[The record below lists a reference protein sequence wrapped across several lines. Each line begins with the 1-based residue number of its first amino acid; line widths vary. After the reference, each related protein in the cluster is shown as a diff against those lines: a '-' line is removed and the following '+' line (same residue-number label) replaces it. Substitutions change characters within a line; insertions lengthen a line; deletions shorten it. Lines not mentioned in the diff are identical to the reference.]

1 MEARQKSIFL
11 VPLRVTRRREA
22 SAETQREEERHRH
35 TQTRTSPLAKI
46 MKTTSVLREGR
57 VVGEAGSK
65 EEEVVEE
72 REEEEA
78 EKGENIQVKRGY
90 NIIEDGWAGA

>member
-1 MEARQKSIFL
+1 
-11 VPLRVTRRREA
+11 
-22 SAETQREEERHRH
+22 
-35 TQTRTSPLAKI
+35 

-57 VVGEAGSK
+57 VEGEAGSK

-78 EKGENIQVKRGY
+78 LKGENLQVKRGY
-90 NIIEDGWAGA
+90 NIMDGGAGA

>member
-1 MEARQKSIFL
+1 
-11 VPLRVTRRREA
+11 
-22 SAETQREEERHRH
+22 
-35 TQTRTSPLAKI
+35 

-57 VVGEAGSK
+57 VKGEAGSK

-78 EKGENIQVKRGY
+78 EKGEKVQVKRGY